1 MPQTPLS
8 DHRDFR
14 AQHELAGVDHNLTGT
29 RNVLL
34 LGRGV
39 RSGAQERA
47 LDGCRQGHVSGKIRI
62 QFEGPRPLPA
72 ATGTSEYKAS

>member
-47 LDGCRQGHVSGKIRI
+47 LNAYLGNMFLGAFFFLFLFSAH
-62 QFEGPRPLPA
+62 
-72 ATGTSEYKAS
+72 